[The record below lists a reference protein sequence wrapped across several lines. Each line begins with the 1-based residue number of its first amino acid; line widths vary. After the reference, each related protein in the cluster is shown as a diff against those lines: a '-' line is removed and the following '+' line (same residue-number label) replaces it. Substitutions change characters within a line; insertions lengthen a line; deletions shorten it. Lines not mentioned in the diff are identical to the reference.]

1 MTHEPTGPLPRL
13 AAVVGPTASGK
24 SRLAVALA
32 ERLGLAVLC
41 CDSVQVYRGLDIG
54 SAKVDLATRARV
66 PHHLLDLV
74 DPDEEFT
81 AGDYAEHAWHQ
92 LARGPGLFAGG
103 TGLYLRS
110 VAVTH
115 SAPDPLADA
124 PASDPR
130 RIEFTSAWEARELE
144 QPGSLHAE
152 LARRDPDIAATIHP
166 RNLVRAARA
175 LWLCEVHG
183 RPVSQVRADDPP
195 RPRCDLF
202 TIVLDPDLALLDR
215 AIDDRCQGM
224 IRAGLVDEVSSLV
237 SRGYDARHRSMRS
250 LGYRQI
256 LDVLAGHQPLA
267 HAVASIQQETRRYAR
282 RQRTYFR
289 HQLAATHSLSVTEP
303 IWLMDQVA
311 VDAAAGGLA
320 AEVEAFLAGGP
331 RA

>member
-1 MTHEPTGPLPRL
+1 MTAEPTGPLPRV

-24 SRLAVALA
+24 SRLAALLA

-81 AGDYAEHAWHQ
+81 AGDYAEHAWRQ

-103 TGLYLRS
+103 TGFYLR
-110 VAVTH
+110 AAAFTY

-130 RIEFTSAWEARELE
+130 RAAFTATWEAREHA
-144 QPGSLHAE
+144 QPGSSHAE
-152 LARRDPDIAATIHP
+152 LARRDPEAAAAIHP
-166 RNLVRAARA
+166 RNVVRAVRA

-183 RPVSQVRADDPP
+183 RPVSQVRADDPQ

-215 AIDDRCQGM
+215 AIDDRCDDM
-224 IRAGLVDEVSSLV
+224 IRAGLVAEVSSLV

-256 LDVLAGHQPLA
+256 LDVLAGQQPLG
-267 HAVASIQQETRRYAR
+267 HAVASIKQETRRYAR
-282 RQRTYFR
+282 RQRTFFR
-289 HQLAATHSLSVTEP
+289 HQLDATRSVVVTDP
-303 IWLMDQVA
+303 IWLMDQ
-311 VDAAAGGLA
+311 AALDRAGDVIA
-320 AEVEAFLAGGP
+320 AELAPFLAGGP